1 MDKWNIKKGIE
12 EKLQN
17 TWSSNTWVKGGFNNN
32 NIRNEAND
40 ARREMTIETAKQ
52 SEYMQTQNRKQANT
66 TITVPETTME

>member
-1 MDKWNIKKGIE
+1 M
-12 EKLQN
+12 
-17 TWSSNTWVKGGFNNN
+17 KGGFNNN

-52 SEYMQTQNRKQANT
+52 SEYMQTQIIRQANT